1 MPIILKKMYFCR
13 DIKMILFQFQ
23 TLNYNIMESKEFN
36 KQLSG
41 GNNGFLHLVLNL
53 ALLVF
58 FIWIVV
64 RFAKFDCL
72 KDA

>member
-1 MPIILKKMYFCR
+1 
-13 DIKMILFQFQ
+13 
-23 TLNYNIMESKEFN
+23 METKEFN
-36 KQLSG
+36 KKMEA

-64 RFAKFDCL
+64 RFAKFDCMT
-72 KDA
+72 DAEGEVTP